1 MLLCTHFLELL
12 QVVATLHWGGLSCFR
27 AQASENVTHEL
38 YRSDSVIVVH
48 KLSCSTAC
56 EISQTRDQTHVPC
69 FGRWILIPCT
79 IREVLLLF
87 LCKLSQSPVY
97 SLSDLILFLETRPGK
112 PSWEQ
117 LSIILTPIMSCS
129 YTSVFTHQCGHLV
142 ICRRDCPPLWGYK
155 LLKDRVYFIPI
166 LYPLQ

>member
-1 MLLCTHFLELL
+1 MHTFSW
-12 QVVATLHWGGLSCFR
+12 VATSGGYCWGGLSCF
-27 AQASENVTHEL
+27 SEHRL
-38 YRSDSVIVVH
+38 QKMWPQWALQLRLSD
-48 KLSCSTAC
+48 CGAC
-56 EISQTRDQTHVPC
+56 LVAPQHVKSPDQDQTHVPC

-87 LCKLSQSPVY
+87 LCKLSQSPIY

-117 LSIILTPIMSCS
+117 LSIILTPIMSCP

-142 ICRRDCPPLWGYK
+142 ICRCDFNSPLWGYK